1 MQYTQLL
8 SLALIPLALGCQSSA
23 LTAAKLYLQKE
34 EPQKAKDQLVL
45 ALETEPQNAEAHFLL
60 GKIYSGEGDY
70 AAMDAS
76 FARTADLS
84 VKFREEIN
92 QIRDFYWA
100 REYNAGVTIAQGEE
114 VDLDRALT
122 RFKSATLIRPQRLEA
137 WRNLAYVYY
146 QLNQEDRA
154 ITAYQ
159 RVVLADSIEL
169 GPPILLKDVPLE
181 VDDDADDCFER
192 SYNNFFSRSKLR
204 AANED
209 DPSGEPTQ
217 KRARKDKN
225 NEEDETHSKDKFDF
239 EDWDEDDDWSDDVS
253 DYTNSD
259 GVSVSEF
266 DPRNPSHVKRREERR
281 WDRNHRRELA
291 AEKRRKRTN
300 APFILSS
307 RCCRCLHGGIRASRP
322 LPSFYNCRGSSFNTY
337 SNHPTQRRSP
347 RIFITRLTLRSSV
360 RAIEAF

>member
-159 RVVLADSIEL
+159 RVVLSDSIDVNSLYSL
-169 GPPILLKDVPLE
+169 GVLYIKGDRYQEAERVLAKLSKIAPDHYDGHINLAVAQVRLE
-181 VDDDADDCFER
+181 NFER
-192 SYNNFFSRSKLR
+192 AEENYQKAIASDPTRYSAHYNLGNLYWQQQKYTAARDSYEQTLSL
-204 AANED
+204 A
-209 DPSGEPTQ
+209 P
-217 KRARKDKN
+217 
-225 NEEDETHSKDKFDF
+225 
-239 EDWDEDDDWSDDVS
+239 EDDDTLYNLAITHLALEDIEAAMPLLIQL
-253 DYTNSD
+253 
-259 GVSVSEF
+259 SERMP
-266 DPRNPSHVKRREERR
+266 DNASI
-281 WDRNHRRELA
+281 WRELGWIYAHKGMLEESKA
-291 AEKRRKRTN
+291 AYAKEE
-300 APFILSS
+300 A
-307 RCCRCLHGGIRASRP
+307 
-322 LPSFYNCRGSSFNTY
+322 
-337 SNHPTQRRSP
+337 
-347 RIFITRLTLRSSV
+347 LRQ
-360 RAIEAF
+360 